1 MLPPEMSDHLLP
13 QLAAD
18 TVLAIQ
24 RASKRD
30 ERGVLVGKARHVLVV
45 LDDVDDRLLESLPQ
59 ARGLVGGPLVLLI
72 DFSRDDEH
80 RKLKVPR
87 ADRAVHA
94 REDTEAALPGAVIR
108 NVGGSRARLDRRP
121 LSQEPLSFLV
131 QICRRDR
138 RPPRET

>member
-45 LDDVDDRLLESLPQ
+45 LDDVDDRLLESLLQP
-59 ARGLVGGPLVLLI
+59 RGLVGGPLVLLI

-87 ADRAVHA
+87 ADGTAHA
-94 REDTEAALPGAVIR
+94 RGDTEAALPGAVTR
-108 NVGGSRARLDRRP
+108 DVCWSRPRLDRRP
-121 LSQEPLSFLV
+121 LGQQLPAFLV
-131 QICRRDR
+131 QIFRSNRWQ
-138 RPPRET
+138 PR